1 MAKITYYPG
10 NVARAGASEIED
22 MIQPLCRALNIQ
34 LVELPRS
41 SSDGGNIIKQATPKL
56 QDALVARNLA
66 LAENKGLDVL
76 TTCASSHAIMCNT
89 AQDMARDPVYA
100 SQINNLVARTSNIE
114 YTGESKSWHLLHYL
128 VEEIGLDKI
137 RDAVKNPLKMKVA
150 AYYGPDMQRE
160 GACGNDD
167 PFMPTYME
175 QLFEALGGHA
185 VDYDSKCQSVGST
198 SVLSLEDTSLSM
210 TAAVLSDAIGSGAEL
225 VVSACTISH
234 VNLDSYQSKA
244 GRVSGKNT
252 IVPVCHLSE
261 IVAFALGF
269 YPDRFAQLR
278 TRVRLIGS

>member
-66 LAENKGLDVL
+66 LAEDKGLDVL

-114 YTGESKSWHLLHYL
+114 YAGESKSWHLLHYL

-137 RDAVKNPLKMKVA
+137 RNAVKNPLKMNVA

-185 VDYDSKCQSVGST
+185 IDYESKCQSVGST

-210 TAAVLSDAIGSGAEL
+210 TAAVLSDAIDSGAEL
-225 VVSACTISH
+225 VVSTCTISH